1 MYEGL
6 SLFFS
11 PPPLWGEWGS
21 VTYYTGMAVFMEAR
35 GQPQHLVQKHRTPP
49 VRDLSI
55 GLELTNKF
63 RLVGQ

>member
-1 MYEGL
+1 MRV
-6 SLFFS
+6 SLYFS
-11 PPPLWGEWGS
+11 LPPPLWGEWGS

-35 GQPQHLVQKHRTPP
+35 GQPQHLVQEHRTPP